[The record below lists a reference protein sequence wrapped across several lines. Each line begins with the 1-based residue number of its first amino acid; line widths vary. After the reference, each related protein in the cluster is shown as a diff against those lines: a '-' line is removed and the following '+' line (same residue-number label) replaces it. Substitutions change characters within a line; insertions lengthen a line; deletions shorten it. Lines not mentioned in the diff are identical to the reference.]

1 MYNVTDTT
9 HETSMLEY
17 SIDVGS
23 GVTCYEAGVDRVLY
37 VGTKNDVIL
46 YSQKSGAKK
55 FVLNGL

>member
-1 MYNVTDTT
+1 
-9 HETSMLEY
+9 MLEY